1 MITGQNILVFSDE
14 WGRHPFSCQH
24 IMKYFLPHNNLIWVT
39 PTGMRNPTL
48 SWYDVKRSVE
58 KLKVIFADKENKIKE
73 LNRPKSITP
82 FAIPYS
88 QFGIIRMLNKQFVIR
103 AIHRNCS
110 YDELKQPIVIS
121 TLPITGDYIN
131 SFRNQISVYYCVDDF
146 VNWPGID
153 RLLMKSLEDQ
163 LIINSDVLIVSSD
176 ELAKIKQTDSNKP
189 VVIPHGVDVEH
200 YSHAES
206 NNRFDEI
213 TKPVIGFFGAIS
225 PWLDLD
231 LLYEMA
237 IRKQEWSL
245 VFIGPCDTDVSR
257 FIKLEN
263 VHFVGKVPYEE
274 LPSYAVQFDVGIIPF
289 LINDLT
295 ISVNPLKLLEYL
307 ACGIPVVSTDLP
319 EVRKFADHVYISL
332 NVDDFIGFT
341 EKALAENSVAMA
353 KKRRE
358 IALSYSWAAIAETFS
373 NTIEDALTTRKLT

>member
-1 MITGQNILVFSDE
+1 MIKGQNILVFSDE

-24 IMKYFLPHNNLIWVT
+24 IMKYFLHHNNLIWVT

-58 KLKVIFADKENKIKE
+58 KLKVIFTNKENKIKE

-88 QFGIIRMLNKQFVIR
+88 QFGIIRMLNKQLVIR

-110 YDELKQPIVIS
+110 SDELKLPIVIS
-121 TLPITGDYIN
+121 TLPITGGYIN
-131 SFRNQISVYYCVDDF
+131 SFRNKVSVYYCVDDF

-153 RLLMKSLEDQ
+153 GALMKALEDQ
-163 LIINSDVLIVSSD
+163 LIVNSNVLIVSSD
-176 ELAKIKQTDSNKP
+176 ELAKIKQRGSKKP
-189 VVIPHGVDVEH
+189 LVIPHGVDVEH

-206 NNRFDEI
+206 NNSLDEI
-213 TKPVIGFFGAIS
+213 KKPIIGFFGAIS

-231 LLYEMA
+231 LLYKMA
-237 IRKQEWSL
+237 IRKEEWSF
-245 VFIGPCDTDVSR
+245 VFIGPCDTDVSC
-257 FIKLEN
+257 FNKLKN
-263 VHFVGKVPYEE
+263 VHFVGKVPYDE

-307 ACGIPVVSTDLP
+307 ACGLPVVSTDLP
-319 EVRKFADHVYISL
+319 EVRKFADHVYIAL
-332 NVDDFIGFT
+332 NADEFIGYT
-341 EKALAENSVAMA
+341 EKALSENSAVMS
-353 KKRRE
+353 KKRQE
-358 IALSYSWAAIAETFS
+358 VAQNYSWAAIAETFS
-373 NTIEDALTTRKLT
+373 NTIENALKHDI